1 MDTPTTLSNFLDL
14 KAQKRAHAATIK
26 TFDQSEA
33 QGADLPF
40 LGKVIK
46 AAELTS
52 TWRDET
58 PDELVL
64 TFKDGSVLKISDEV
78 DCCELRYMHT
88 DDDLKD
94 LLGCAL
100 LGFEIK
106 KGTYVSYQRD
116 TDDVHDI
123 QFLEIKTDK
132 GCVTMTSHNEH
143 NGYYA
148 GFNIK
153 LSYQQET

>member
-1 MDTPTTLSNFLDL
+1 MTIKTFDTLITLS
-14 KAQKRAHAATIK
+14 HVATIT

-33 QGADLPF
+33 QRTDLPF
-40 LGKVIK
+40 LGKVIM
-46 AAELTS
+46 AAELAS
-52 TWRDET
+52 PWKDET
-58 PDELVL
+58 HDAHDALVL
-64 TFKDGSVLKISDEV
+64 TFNDGSVLKISDEGL
-78 DCCELRYMHT
+78 DCCEVRYMHT

-106 KGTYVSYQRD
+106 EVPFVGDIREMD
-116 TDDVHDI
+116 GVHDI

-148 GFNIK
+148 GFDIT
-153 LSYQQET
+153 LSYQQEI